1 MAILDAKG
9 LREQLKAGHISNLY
23 YFYGSDVMQVEQCT
37 RHLLKTV
44 TGGETDSV
52 TKLDGAALDVS
63 MLADEA
69 EMCPMFAD
77 YNCIW
82 IHDLNMETQRE
93 DVRKAVMQVLA
104 QVAPQTVL
112 LFDVTG
118 FDIYGGKTGKNK
130 KPSAKNKKLIDF
142 IDKHGTVCCLEPKGV
157 SQTVNEIMALAR
169 KQGCTMERP
178 AAQEL
183 AAQCRCQSL
192 LISQELGKLCA
203 YADGGEITVQLVR
216 EMVTPQLETTV
227 YMLTNAVLKR
237 KSADAMRAVDEL
249 LSLRTEMPYL
259 IAAVSGS
266 LIDVQRACAARQEG
280 RTVQDVQHDFS
291 YSFSFIVE
299 NAFRSSMG
307 ETMEHITM
315 CLQLLRDAE
324 KRLHSGAAD
333 GRVLF
338 EQTIVAMLRQ
348 TAGSL

>member
-1 MAILDAKG
+1 MSILDARG
-9 LREQLKAGHISNLY
+9 LREQLKARKIGSLY

-37 RHLLKTV
+37 RQLLKTV

-63 MLADEA
+63 LLADEA

-82 IHDLNMETQRE
+82 IHDLNMDTQRE
-93 DVRKAVMQVLA
+93 DVRKAVMQVLE

-130 KPSAKNKKLIDF
+130 KPSAKNKKLIDY
-142 IDKHGTVCCLEPKGV
+142 IAKHGTVCCLEPKSV
-157 SQTVNEIMALAR
+157 SQTVSDIMAAVR
-169 KQGCTMERP
+169 KRGCTIERP

-192 LISQELGKLCA
+192 LLAQELGKLCA
-203 YADGGEITVQLVR
+203 YVDSGEITEQLVR

-227 YMLTNAVLKR
+227 YMLTNAVLR
-237 KSADAMRAVDEL
+237 HKSADAMHAVNEL

-259 IAAVSGS
+259 MAAVSGS

-291 YSFSFIVE
+291 YSFSFVVE

-307 ETMEHITM
+307 ETMEHITA
-315 CLQLLRDAE
+315 CLQLLCDAE
-324 KRLHSGAAD
+324 KRLHSGAVD
-333 GRVLF
+333 ERVLF
-338 EQTIVAMLRQ
+338 ERTIVEMLRR
-348 TAGSL
+348 